1 MLPLGLLLIAQ
12 DIPILQKPLLMAL
25 RWIEAKWEQLRAL
38 FKRNYHADGRDP
50 EVLSPLHSG
59 CCRLNLSAFWCLPWP
74 AGWPGALIQSAAG
87 FFVARRGG
95 LDWGLP

>member
-38 FKRNYHADGRDP
+38 FKKKP
-50 EVLSPLHSG
+50 SG
-59 CCRLNLSAFWCLPWP
+59 
-74 AGWPGALIQSAAG
+74 
-87 FFVARRGG
+87 
-95 LDWGLP
+95 